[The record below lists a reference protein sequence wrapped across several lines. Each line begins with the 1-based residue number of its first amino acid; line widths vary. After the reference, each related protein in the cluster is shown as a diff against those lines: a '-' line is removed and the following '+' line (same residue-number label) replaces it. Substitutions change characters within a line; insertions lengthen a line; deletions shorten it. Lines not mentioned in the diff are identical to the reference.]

1 MKPYFKDKNFSLY
14 QGDSLKIL
22 KKIKDNS
29 VDMIFA
35 DPPYFL
41 SNGTFTCQNGKM
53 VSVKKGEWD
62 IGKGLEENLKFH
74 GL

>member
-1 MKPYFKDKNFSLY
+1 MANPYYKKPNFELY
-14 QGDSLKIL
+14 LGDSLELL
-22 KKIKDNS
+22 KNFKENLA
-29 VDMIFA
+29 DMIFA

-62 IGKGLEENLKFH
+62 LNNGLWN
-74 GL
+74 